1 MGAEDTD
8 RSPAAPKA
16 ITARAGSSWP
26 RCQTAPVAPLR
37 TPPPDGSGQHDP
49 DQHEAAGW
57 GLYVHVPFCERRC
70 GYCAFATVAV
80 GERLDPAV
88 ADRYLRAIEAE
99 LAAAGSMVAG
109 GRGPAASVYLG
120 GGTPTMLDEHQ
131 MARLLRAVADRVP
144 LADDVEITVESN
156 PDGLVPG
163 QLESLRGAGVNRIS
177 FGLQSVQPH
186 VLALLDRTHEPQLA
200 LDAVARARAAG
211 FDHVG
216 LDLILGTPGETA
228 ADVERSVTAAIAS
241 GVDHVSAYTL
251 SVEPGT
257 KLAARVRSG
266 ELPAPSDDDAA
277 ARYVL
282 TDELLTAA
290 GFEWYELCNWAR
302 GTRARSRHNLLY
314 WRNHDWWG
322 LGPSAHSHVAGRRWW
337 NHAGMEPWADA
348 LDRGRSPIAGEERP
362 DADERRLER
371 VMLGIR
377 LREGLALV
385 DVAEADG
392 LRRVLDDGLATIEHD
407 RLVLTLQGR
416 LLADHVV
423 RTLV

>member
-1 MGAEDTD
+1 VSTPHAHLSGGSDPLPRAE
-8 RSPAAPKA
+8 
-16 ITARAGSSWP
+16 
-26 RCQTAPVAPLR
+26 
-37 TPPPDGSGQHDP
+37 
-49 DQHEAAGW
+49 W

-80 GERLDPAV
+80 GERVDPAV
-88 ADRYLRAIEAE
+88 ADRYLRCIEAE
-99 LAAAGSMVAG
+99 LASVGSLLPP
-109 GRGPAASVYLG
+109 GRGPASTVYLG
-120 GGTPTMLDEHQ
+120 GGTPTMLDQ
-131 MARLLRAVADRVP
+131 QRMARLLRAVADRVP

-163 QLESLRGAGVNRIS
+163 QLESLRDAGVNRIS
-177 FGLQSVQPH
+177 FGLQSVQPR
-186 VLALLDRTHEPQLA
+186 VLALLDRTHDPQLA
-200 LDAVARARAAG
+200 LDAVRRARVAG

-216 LDLILGTPGETA
+216 LDLILGTPGERSD
-228 ADVERSVTAAIAS
+228 DVERSVLAAIDS
-241 GVDHVSAYTL
+241 GVDHVSAYAL

-257 KLAARVRSG
+257 KLAARVRAG

-277 ARYVL
+277 ARYVRA
-282 TDELLTAA
+282 DELLTAA
-290 GFEWYELCNWAR
+290 GFEWYELSNWAR
-302 GTRARSRHNLLY
+302 APQARSRHNLLY

-322 LGPSAHSHVAGRRWW
+322 LGPSAHSHVEGRRWW

-348 LDRGRSPIAGEERP
+348 LEQGRSPVAGEERP

-377 LREGLALV
+377 LREGLALA
-385 DVAEADG
+385 DVADAEG
-392 LRRVLDDGLATIEHD
+392 LQRVLDDRLATIEHD
-407 RLVLTLQGR
+407 RLVLTLRGR